1 MYRSVQI
8 FIFLFVLSVFCGVKN
23 VKGENIIVTPALSI
37 DERYDSNVR
46 FAGRGQDI
54 ESDFL
59 TILSPQIAAVNEQKN
74 LRLNGLYRLDSRYYS
89 KNQELNNMSHTA
101 SLGVNAKLSQSTSL
115 SAGDSFVYTQYSLD
129 VVDTGIQTRLTDI
142 TSNTAFITTN
152 YELSPKTSV
161 SMTLRGGLTEYKE
174 PVMIDTKTYSAALSG
189 DYRIS
194 AASTIN
200 TTYEYTKFLFD
211 TNENIENHSLQI
223 GLTEHPAEDI
233 SFNVSGGIVYMPEVD
248 GQRNWTAEANITKRF
263 QQATVSLGYTRT
275 ATHTSGLTD
284 EVSMVDRGSLR
295 WNQVLAKSLDMT
307 ISGDI
312 SKNRSEPS
320 ARVDILSYNTGIS
333 AKWQLYAWLAIGTGY
348 SHFQQ
353 WDDNTLTGDVA
364 RDQVFINVTV
374 TPAEWRL

>member
-1 MYRSVQI
+1 MGIV
-8 FIFLFVLSVFCGVKN
+8 VFFCMLVAIYGVKTAR
-23 VKGENIIVTPALSI
+23 GENIAVMPSLSI

-46 FAGRGQDI
+46 FAGTGQDA

-59 TILSPQIAAVNEQKN
+59 TTLSPQIEAVSEQKN
-74 LRLNGLYRLDSRYYS
+74 LNLNGLYRLDSRYYS
-89 KNQELNNMSHTA
+89 ENQELNHISHTA
-101 SLGVNAKLSQSTSL
+101 SLSMNARLSQNSSL
-115 SAGDSFVYTQYSLD
+115 SAGDSFAHTQYSLEAA
-129 VVDTGIQTRLTDI
+129 DTGIQTRRTDI
-142 TSNTAFITTN
+142 TSNAVFVTTN
-152 YELSPKTSV
+152 YELSSQASV
-161 SMTLRGGLTEYKE
+161 SMTLRGSLSEFKE
-174 PVMIDTKTYSAALSG
+174 PAMVDTKTYSAALTG

-194 AASTIN
+194 AASTVN

-211 TNENIENHSLQI
+211 TNENVENHSLQI
-223 GLTEHPAEDI
+223 GLTEHLVEDI
-233 SFNVSGGIVYMPEVD
+233 SFDVSGGIVYMPEAD
-248 GQRNWTAEANITKRF
+248 GQRNWTAGANITKRF

-284 EVSMVDRGSLR
+284 EVSMADRGSLR

-333 AKWQLYAWLAIGTGY
+333 AKWQLYAWMAIGTGY